1 MALQEIQ
8 EFDGDLSG
16 RKFPESSFFHC
27 VATPLQEKNTV
38 AWFLLFLSPF
48 LLEEEKIK
56 SFPLITLGY
65 GHSGLFGMADR
76 ESISYSAVITN
87 VLVRQPQWN
96 QINILIPPL
105 HYTTSSRHHLPHQV
119 YGFYFRIWL
128 ARAARWRGYD
138 RGWYIWT
145 TGRRAAEKPA
155 SAARIFFRFLPRR
168 SSSNASIHERAP
180 GSIVCAVTC
189 LSR

>member
-1 MALQEIQ
+1 MAIYQVQNFL
-8 EFDGDLSG
+8 
-16 RKFPESSFFHC
+16 KVHFFI
-27 VATPLQEKNTV
+27 V
-38 AWFLLFLSPF
+38 LLLHSKRRIPWHGFYFFLSPF

-65 GHSGLFGMADR
+65 GHSGLFGMADSV
-76 ESISYSAVITN
+76 SISYSAVITN
-87 VLVRQPQWN
+87 VLVRQPQGN

-105 HYTTSSRHHLPHQV
+105 HYTTSCRHHLPHQV

-155 SAARIFFRFLPRR
+155 SAARIFFFSF
-168 SSSNASIHERAP
+168 SSSEKLIKRVYTRTGTWVNSMR
-180 GSIVCAVTC
+180 SN
-189 LSR
+189 LSV

>member
-8 EFDGDLSG
+8 EFDGDLSDP
-16 RKFPESSFFHC
+16 KFPESSFFHR

-65 GHSGLFGMADR
+65 GHSGLFGMADSV
-76 ESISYSAVITN
+76 SISYSAVITN
-87 VLVRQPQWN
+87 VLVRQPQGN

-105 HYTTSSRHHLPHQV
+105 HYTTSCRHHLPHQV
-119 YGFYFRIWL
+119 YGFYFRI
-128 ARAARWRGYD
+128 
-138 RGWYIWT
+138 
-145 TGRRAAEKPA
+145 
-155 SAARIFFRFLPRR
+155 
-168 SSSNASIHERAP
+168 
-180 GSIVCAVTC
+180 
-189 LSR
+189 